1 VFKNNSKPKPKKIT
15 TFQAKVMKK
24 DQISLSK
31 LLTEKSPTRKL
42 AHVSS

>member
-1 VFKNNSKPKPKKIT
+1 
-15 TFQAKVMKK
+15 MKK